1 MTPEAWT
8 VIGVGVGLVTLGW
21 LAFVRIEDRIR
32 NIDDHTRDVE
42 IKYSERL
49 VRLETI
55 VEDLRRDYPG
65 TIETSKAVQ
74 TKERQ

>member
-74 TKERQ
+74 TRERQ

>member
-21 LAFVRIEDRIR
+21 FAFGRIEDSIR

-42 IKYSERL
+42 IKHSERL